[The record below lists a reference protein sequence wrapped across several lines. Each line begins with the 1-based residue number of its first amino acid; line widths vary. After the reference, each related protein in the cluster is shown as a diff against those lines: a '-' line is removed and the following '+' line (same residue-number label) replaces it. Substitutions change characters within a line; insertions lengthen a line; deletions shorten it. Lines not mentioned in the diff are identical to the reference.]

1 MNPFPAKILIPTTA
15 DRIPWTENA
24 QAVVARLLDFRINA
38 SAFLMDAGQL
48 DDLKAEGFE
57 NDFDRAFDDLF
68 YQIPKE
74 LWWEVFPVKV
84 EVEDIPETAPVSDS
98 RTAAPRVAI

>member
-1 MNPFPAKILIPTTA
+1 MNPFPEKILVPTTA
-15 DRIPWTENA
+15 NRIPWTENA
-24 QAVVARLLDFRINA
+24 QAIMSRLLDFQINA

-48 DDLKAEGFE
+48 DDLKAEACE
-57 NDFDRAFDDLF
+57 NHFDRAFDDLF

-84 EVEDIPETAPVSDS
+84 ELEETPETAPVSGG
-98 RTAAPRVAI
+98 RTAAPRVTL

>member
-1 MNPFPAKILIPTTA
+1 MNPFPAKILVPTTA
-15 DRIPWTENA
+15 NRIPWTENA
-24 QAVVARLLDFRINA
+24 QAVMARLLDFQINA

-48 DDLKAEGFE
+48 DDLKAEVCE
-57 NDFDRAFDDLF
+57 NDFDRAFEDLF

-84 EVEDIPETAPVSDS
+84 ELDDMPETAPVSGG